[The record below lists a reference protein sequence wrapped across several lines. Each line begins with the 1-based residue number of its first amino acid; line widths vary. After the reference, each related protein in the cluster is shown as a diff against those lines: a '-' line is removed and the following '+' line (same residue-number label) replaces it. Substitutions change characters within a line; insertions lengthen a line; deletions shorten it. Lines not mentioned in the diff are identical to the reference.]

1 VTAAEGATLP
11 RVLVTG
17 GNGFIGREVC
27 RRAVEAGH
35 AVVGLARRGRPA
47 GAEAWMD
54 RVEWVAADVL
64 DPGAWRVH
72 LDGCGAVIHCVGI
85 IAENRKSGA
94 TFERVNGDSAI
105 AAAEE
110 AERAAVGAFV
120 FISASALPP
129 GVGAGYI
136 QAKRRAEDRIHR
148 LAPRAVILR
157 PGFVYGTGRL
167 PSLPLAALIQLAT
180 YLPVVGA
187 GARGS
192 RPLPVD
198 TVARA
203 ALRGATDA
211 AVQGV
216 LDIDAIERLGGS
228 A

>member
-1 VTAAEGATLP
+1 MSAPP
-11 RVLVTG
+11 RILVTG

-47 GAEAWMD
+47 GAEGWMD
-54 RVEWVAADVL
+54 RVDWVAADVL
-64 DPGAWRVH
+64 DPAAWRVH
-72 LDGCGAVIHCVGI
+72 LDGCGAVIHCVGV
-85 IAENRKSGA
+85 IAENPRRGV
-94 TFERVNGDSAI
+94 TFERANGDSAI
-105 AAAEE
+105 VAAEE
-110 AERAAVGAFV
+110 AGRAGVGAFV
-120 FISASALPP
+120 FVSASALPP

-136 QAKRRAEDRIHR
+136 RAKRRAEEHIHR

-180 YLPVVGA
+180 FLPVVGA
-187 GARGS
+187 KARGS
-192 RPLPVD
+192 RPLPVE

-211 AVQGV
+211 AIQGV
-216 LDIDAIERLGGS
+216 QDVDAIERLGEES